1 MIEMLTGGGLAALL
15 AGGLMGYG
23 ELRGKVIAQAKSFE
37 DLLRVLRSDIQRID
51 DRVADL
57 TDFLLRERRGE
68 DPNQIGRR
76 A

>member
-1 MIEMLTGGGLAALL
+1 MIEAILGGGIITLL

-23 ELRGKVIAQAKSFE
+23 ELRGKVSAQAKSFE
-37 DLLRVLRSDIQRID
+37 DTLHVLRSDIKRLD

-57 TDFLLRERRGE
+57 TDFLLREHRGE